1 MKLGYMNSR
10 RPSKPNLPNEPNLV
24 FRKGFP
30 LKIRSGSSLHF
41 VGIRGIYIGVRMEF
55 EESVFQNKAGWQ
67 LGLATSLSREFKPRA
82 N

>member
-41 VGIRGIYIGVRMEF
+41 VGITGIYIGVRMEF